1 MDSSHVPTDPA
12 SSVPGAV
19 GPEWLFS
26 QRHNAVALARYVLN
40 RNAAGVLAYN
50 DQERLWQLIQERLT
64 EGFAQHLDA
73 NPPGAVF
80 PFRDV
85 PGMVREMVFAY
96 IGLPAGSQQQHEPD
110 QEEVLSSEMSQL
122 NIQN

>member
-1 MDSSHVPTDPA
+1 MGSSQVPTDPA

-26 QRHNAVALARYVLN
+26 QRHKAEALARYVLS
-40 RNAAGVLAYN
+40 RNAAGVLAQN
-50 DQERLWQLIQERLT
+50 DQERLWQLIQDRLT
-64 EGFAQHLDA
+64 EGFEKHLDS

-96 IGLPAGSQQQHEPD
+96 IGLSADGQQQHESN
-110 QEEVLSSEMSQL
+110 QEEFLSSEMSNL
-122 NIQN
+122 DIQN

>member
-1 MDSSHVPTDPA
+1 MDNSQVPTDPA

-26 QRHNAVALARYVLN
+26 QRHKAEALARYVLS
-40 RNAAGVLAYN
+40 RNTAGMLAQN
-50 DQERLWQLIQERLT
+50 DQERLWQLIQDRLT
-64 EGFAQHLDA
+64 ESFAKHLNA

-96 IGLPAGSQQQHEPD
+96 IGLSADGQQHESN
-110 QEEVLSSEMSQL
+110 QEEMLSSEMSNL
-122 NIQN
+122 DIQN